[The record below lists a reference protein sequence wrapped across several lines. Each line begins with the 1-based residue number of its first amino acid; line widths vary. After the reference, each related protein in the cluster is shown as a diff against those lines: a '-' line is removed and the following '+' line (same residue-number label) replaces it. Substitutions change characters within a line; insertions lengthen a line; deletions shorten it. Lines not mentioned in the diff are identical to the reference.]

1 MTTLDSSLAADLVE
15 AGPRAGSVCAGLSA
29 AIVRD
34 RAGLDT
40 LLAAWTELEAS
51 AGGAVLFQ
59 GGGWA
64 RAIFDFET
72 ERGNIGF
79 DPVIATLHDGPRL
92 VAVLP
97 LERVRTLARRVLMP
111 LGHAFGQYSDMLVAP
126 GVAARPAL
134 AQLLD
139 AALAAAPADGV
150 SFLKVRADSRLARG
164 LPERSI
170 VTGVAQQ
177 APYVGLEDFEGFP
190 EYYATIKAKTRKNMR
205 NARNRL
211 ERSAPLTH
219 EIAASPEAARAVV
232 ARTLDGRA
240 RRLRQ
245 QGLTSRA
252 FRDGDFA
259 RFCLSLPGRAD
270 LPVLAFSLRHGDRTL
285 AEQWGFSHQGRYYA
299 FVASRDFADSDE
311 SPGKL
316 HLGQVIEAAAGLGL
330 KGVDLM
336 VPTMPYKRTWATAS
350 VGVADHAL
358 AVTARGWLVLMA
370 WDRYLRPLARAAV
383 LALPDRWRSRLMAL
397 AGARVEAPGEG
408 ERSA

>member
-1 MTTLDSSLAADLVE
+1 MTALDSPLALGLVGS
-15 AGPRAGSVCAGLSA
+15 GPRAASGVAGLRA
-29 AIVRD
+29 GIVRD
-34 RAGLDT
+34 RAGLDA
-40 LLAAWTELEAS
+40 LLAAWTELETS
-51 AGGAVLFQ
+51 AEGAVLFQ
-59 GGGWA
+59 GSGWA
-64 RAIFDFET
+64 RAIFDFEA
-72 ERGNIGF
+72 ERGNAGF

-126 GVAARPAL
+126 GVAPRPAL
-134 AQLLD
+134 AQMLE

-150 SFLKVRADSRLARG
+150 SFLKVRADSLLARG

-177 APYVGLEDFEGFP
+177 APYVALEGFAGFSD
-190 EYYATIKAKTRKNMR
+190 YYATIKAKTRKNMR

-219 EIAASPEAARAVV
+219 DVAASPEAARAVV
-232 ARTLDGRA
+232 ARTLEGRA
-240 RRLRQ
+240 RRLQQ

-270 LPVLAFSLRHGDRTL
+270 LPVLALSLRHGDRPL
-285 AEQWGFSHQGRYYA
+285 AEQWGFVHKGRYYA

-316 HLGQVIEAAAGLGL
+316 HLGQVIEAAAGMGL
-330 KGVDLM
+330 RGVDLM

-350 VGVADHAL
+350 IGVADHAL

-370 WDRYLRPLARAAV
+370 WDRYLRPLVRAAV
-383 LALPDRWRSRLMAL
+383 LGLPAGWRSRLMAL

-408 ERSA
+408 EPTA